1 MIKTIFQAVILMVIF
16 FYKGDRY
23 HIYILPISEM
33 GPWTQDKASVKILL
47 SGSFKDGSKV
57 TEHGNTKSSSGN
69 TNVAQA
75 ILILYLL
82 HVQ

>member
-33 GPWTQDKASVKILL
+33 RSWTQDKASVKILL

-69 TNVAQA
+69 TNIVFITRSI
-75 ILILYLL
+75 ILK
-82 HVQ
+82 